1 VRVLA
6 IACLALAGC
15 WLDEPPVTFA
25 TTRVTP
31 EPLWPARMSHVLN
44 VDATTTDT
52 IVLISAGRYEGVTYR
67 SRARIIRDRIT
78 LLGVPDGEIT
88 ILRVGPHTAIG
99 KTKME
104 LLEVV
109 RHPLV
114 WLQP

>member
-1 VRVLA
+1 M

-15 WLDEPPVTFA
+15 WLDEPRVTFA
-25 TTRVTP
+25 VTRVAP
-31 EPLWPARMSHVLN
+31 EPLWPARMSRVLN

-67 SRARIIRDRIT
+67 SRARIVTDDVT
-78 LLGVPDGEIT
+78 LLGMPDGDIT

-99 KTKME
+99 KTRME
-104 LLEVV
+104 LLDVV

-114 WLQP
+114 WVQP